1 MTGSTNTA
9 IDDVAYQKGNT
20 LVVQS
25 TSGSDKVTLTGGG
38 WADTNVNVSVGG
50 QGSFSVYQHST
61 NNIHV
66 VIDDTIE
73 RNLTT

>member
-1 MTGSTNTA
+1 
-9 IDDVAYQKGNT
+9 
-20 LVVQS
+20 VVQS

-38 WADTNVNVSVGG
+38 WADTNVDVSVGG